1 MRHGHCPVLDLTN
14 KACGHVDVIDWTVM
28 DWEPRS
34 LTQAQQQEDEQ
45 MKRKRRSRRINK
57 NGHTISV

>member
-14 KACGHVDVIDWTVM
+14 KASGHVDVIDWTVM

-34 LTQAQQQEDEQ
+34 LTQAQQQEDE
-45 MKRKRRSRRINK
+45 
-57 NGHTISV
+57 